1 MILQNIL
8 INSPNEHSTRQN
20 NFRDG
25 FSCNTDN
32 YVLHFRKKYI
42 LL

>member
-20 NFRDG
+20 FRDG
-25 FSCNTDN
+25 FYCNTDN